1 MARRKRPPIAPAV
14 RMDLTPMIDVTFLIL
29 IFFMLTIQFRTLDGK
44 LESRLPKRHGVNPS
58 DAPRVEPA
66 RVVIEVLAPGT
77 RLAPVGDGPW
87 SGSGPHRFGPD
98 RVLRYTC
105 GPHARGSLHEVSAY
119 LEAARRR
126 DPELELVVDA
136 RDGTVYAD
144 ALAVIDL
151 AGLVGIETVTLAGAR
166 R

>member
-1 MARRKRPPIAPAV
+1 MRRKRSRLEQPAV
-14 RMDLTPMIDVTFLIL
+14 KSDLTPMIDVTFLIL

-44 LESRLPKRHGVNPS
+44 LESRLPKERGVNPS

-66 RVVIEVLAPGT
+66 RVVIEVLAQGT
-77 RLAPVGDGPW
+77 RLAPTGDAPW

-105 GPHARGSLHEVSAY
+105 GPHARRSLDEVRAY
-119 LEAARRR
+119 LEAELRR
-126 DPELELVVDA
+126 DAELELVVDA
-136 RDGTVYAD
+136 RELTVYAD

-151 AGLVGIETVTLAGAR
+151 AGLVGIDAVTLAGAR